1 MDIRLYQGDCLDVMR
16 SIPDGSVDMVLCDL
30 PYGTTACKW
39 DSVIPLEPLWEQY
52 NRLLKHQG
60 SVVLFGSEPF
70 SSSLRM
76 SNISAY
82 KYDWIWKKNRPTGFQ
97 HAQNM
102 PLKDY
107 ETISVFSKASMG
119 HDNLLKEKRMWY
131 NPQGITHCGKEW
143 KRTASKF
150 WSIVGKRKSH
160 KNFGIQEFTG
170 FPTMVLEYDKD
181 ETNYHPTQKPVAL
194 LSYLIKTY
202 TMGGGATVLDNC
214 MGSGST
220 GVACIETARSFIGIE
235 KDAQY
240 FAVAQKRI
248 ANRREQ
254 GVQQDLFGD

>member
-76 SNISAY
+76 SNLSAY
-82 KYDWIWKKNRPTGFQ
+82 KYDWVWKKNRPTGFQ

-150 WSIVGKRKSH
+150 GSIVGKRKSH

-202 TMGGGATVLDNC
+202 TMGGGQQFWT
-214 MGSGST
+214 
-220 GVACIETARSFIGIE
+220 TAWG
-235 KDAQY
+235 
-240 FAVAQKRI
+240 AVQRELRVSRLTAVSSASKRTLNTSPWRKS
-248 ANRREQ
+248 A
-254 GVQQDLFGD
+254 

>member
-76 SNISAY
+76 SNLSAY
-82 KYDWIWKKNRPTGFQ
+82 KYDWVWKKNRPTGFQ

-150 WSIVGKRKSH
+150 GSIVGKRKSH

-194 LSYLIKTY
+194 LAYLIKTY
-202 TMGGGATVLDNC
+202 TNGGGDSFGQLH
-214 MGSGST
+214 GF
-220 GVACIETARSFIGIE
+220 GVDGCRLRGDGAGLYRHREGREVFCHRARPHR
-235 KDAQY
+235 QTP
-240 FAVAQKRI
+240 RP
-248 ANRREQ
+248 RRSAIF
-254 GVQQDLFGD
+254 V